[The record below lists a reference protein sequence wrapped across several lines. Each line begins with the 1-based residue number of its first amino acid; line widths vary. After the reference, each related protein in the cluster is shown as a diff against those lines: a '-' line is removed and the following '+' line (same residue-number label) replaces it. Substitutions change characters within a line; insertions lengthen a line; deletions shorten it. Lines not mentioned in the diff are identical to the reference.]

1 MSMKS
6 SSIVI
11 KATNGEATNGVVA
24 MVGMTMSIP
33 MRSRR
38 GDEGEVVFEGSK
50 ELPLQRFPW
59 LILDKT
65 TDGFPFVH
73 CSACIEHGKD
83 GARNGCNGKGGRDL
97 QIGSFGWHKASVQHD
112 NAMKKQMGL
121 MKKIEEQKR
130 IDDFAKGDPEGTQI
144 SRLMRSIVF
153 VCKTD
158 TPIQMYPRLV
168 QFLAE
173 EEFADIPRQSDGV
186 YITQYGFAET
196 VKALTMFLH
205 CEQMQHLHASPYFGI
220 SCDESTNRA
229 RGKHMI
235 VFVTILKNHVVV
247 TEFLSLLTINQSDA
261 SSLLAVLLQQLESIG
276 IDWQKIVGISTD
288 GPSIMVGSQTGLVMR
303 LRVQIPILVG
313 CHCIAHW

>member
-1 MSMKS
+1 MHPCQTQPPHRRRRSGAS
-6 SSIVI
+6 RSLCSGWT
-11 KATNGEATNGVVA
+11 AAREACSDSAGPRKLT
-24 MVGMTMSIP
+24 TTCYP
-33 MRSRR
+33 THRR

-186 YITQYGFAET
+186 YITQ
-196 VKALTMFLH
+196 
-205 CEQMQHLHASPYFGI
+205 
-220 SCDESTNRA
+220 
-229 RGKHMI
+229 
-235 VFVTILKNHVVV
+235 
-247 TEFLSLLTINQSDA
+247 
-261 SSLLAVLLQQLESIG
+261 
-276 IDWQKIVGISTD
+276 
-288 GPSIMVGSQTGLVMR
+288 
-303 LRVQIPILVG
+303 
-313 CHCIAHW
+313 